1 MNKNIEKALIEA
13 EERLNELLPEIEER
27 HKKSIDNNIEEP
39 DELKS
44 GATDDLEIRRA
55 IKEQDNEEFPKSK

>member
-1 MNKNIEKALIEA
+1 MNKNIEKALKEA

-27 HKKSIDNNIEEP
+27 HKKAVDNSMEEP

-44 GATDDLEIRRA
+44 GTPDDLEIRRA
-55 IKEQDNEEFPKSK
+55 IKEQENEKLPKSK